1 VNDPSIAVVAS
12 AADAVARWLARAIAQ
27 RGREVLFVDGPA
39 AARLFSIRVSGR
51 DCAVTPQIP
60 MFIRQSAWWSDL
72 PKATPDERFAVSESY
87 SALWSVAALS
97 SAPVINRPDPG
108 GWISHL
114 TAGTI
119 RPFLSAGSA
128 EGMAEVFASSPRH
141 AATDVSDQH
150 QVLWGKNVEQQT
162 GALSS
167 LRDGIPL
174 RARPVD
180 PDEAYEVITVVGDRA
195 FSATNDPRSSE
206 FALQDRSVKLARQA
220 CVHFATV
227 TWSVGADAVPVR
239 LNANAHEGELR
250 YARKEVEDALCADLI
265 A

>member
-1 VNDPSIAVVAS
+1 MNEPSVAVVAS
-12 AADAVARWLARAIAQ
+12 ATDAVARRLARAIAQ
-27 RGREVLFVDGPA
+27 RRREVLLVDGPA
-39 AARLFSIRVSGR
+39 AARLFTIRVSGR

-72 PKATPDERFAVSESY
+72 PRATPDERFAVSESY

-119 RPFLSAGSA
+119 RPFVPAGSV
-128 EGMAEVFASSPRH
+128 EGMAEVFASGPRH
-141 AATDVSDQH
+141 AATDGSD
-150 QVLWGKNVEQQT
+150 QVLWGKNVDQQT
-162 GALSS
+162 GPVAS

-180 PDEAYEVITVVGDRA
+180 PDEAYEVITVVGGRA
-195 FSATNDPRSSE
+195 FSATNDSRCSE
-206 FALQDRSVKLARQA
+206 FALQDRSVQLARQA

-239 LNANAHEGELR
+239 LNANAHESELR
-250 YARKEVEDALCADLI
+250 YAWREVEDALCADLI